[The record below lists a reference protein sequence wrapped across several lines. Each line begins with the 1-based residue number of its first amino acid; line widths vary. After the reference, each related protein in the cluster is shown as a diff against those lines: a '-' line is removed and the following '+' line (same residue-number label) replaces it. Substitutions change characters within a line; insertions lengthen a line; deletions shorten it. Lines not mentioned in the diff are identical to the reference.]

1 MASGPQFGGPA
12 STRQPVLTTPKPEEE
27 TSMTTKTAYDYHHR
41 WEPRN
46 LRKRLGTALATA
58 LCAAC
63 LGLAGLMLLPGLLG
77 YQRYVITSGSMTG
90 TYDRGSVVFDK
101 VVPVSDLR
109 VGDAIT
115 YTPPAGLGPSGRIT
129 HRIVWIGSDQLGRQ
143 TLRTKGDANETA
155 DPWTFTLDGATQ
167 ARVAFH
173 VPYVGYVLSAL
184 AIRQVRMV
192 LIGLPALLIAFAVL
206 VSFRRDVRKA
216 ATAPE
221 ARS

>member
-1 MASGPQFGGPA
+1 M
-12 STRQPVLTTPKPEEE
+12 TPKA
-27 TSMTTKTAYDYHHR
+27 AYDYHYR
-41 WEPRN
+41 WEPRSP
-46 LRKRLGTALATA
+46 RGRFGKALATA

-90 TYDRGSVVFDK
+90 TYDRGSIVFDD
-101 VVPVSDLR
+101 VVPVSDLH

-115 YTPPAGLGPSGRIT
+115 YTPPPGSGPSGRIT
-129 HRIVWIGSDQLGRQ
+129 HRIVWIGSDQLGRRA
-143 TLRTKGDANETA
+143 LRTQGDANQSA
-155 DPWTFTLDGATQ
+155 DPWTFTLDGPTQ

-184 AIRQVRMV
+184 AIRQARML
-192 LIGLPALLIAFAVL
+192 LIGLPALLIAFAIVL
-206 VSFRRDVRKA
+206 GFRRDVRKA
-216 ATAPE
+216 TMATE

>member
-12 STRQPVLTTPKPEEE
+12 STGQPVLTTPKPEEE
-27 TSMTTKTAYDYHHR
+27 TSMTTKTAYDYHDR
-41 WEPRN
+41 WEPRDP
-46 LRKRLGTALATA
+46 RKRLGTALATA

-115 YTPPAGLGPSGRIT
+115 YTPPAGSGPSGRIT

-143 TLRTKGDANETA
+143 ALRTQGDANESA

-206 VSFRRDVRKA
+206 VGFRRDVRKA

>member
-1 MASGPQFGGPA
+1 
-12 STRQPVLTTPKPEEE
+12 
-27 TSMTTKTAYDYHHR
+27 MTTKTAYDYHYR
-41 WEPRN
+41 WEPRSP
-46 LRKRLGTALATA
+46 RKRLGTALATA

-90 TYDRGSVVFDK
+90 TYDRGSVVFDE

-115 YTPPAGLGPSGRIT
+115 YTPPAGSGPSGRIT
-129 HRIVWIGSDQLGRQ
+129 HRIVWIGSDQFGRQ
-143 TLRTKGDANETA
+143 TLRTKGDANEAA

-173 VPYVGYVLSAL
+173 VPDVGYVLSAL
-184 AIRQVRMV
+184 AIRQVRMAV
-192 LIGLPALLIAFAVL
+192 IGLPALLIALCVL
-206 VSFRRDVRKA
+206 VGFLRDVRKA
-216 ATAPE
+216 ATAAE
-221 ARS
+221 TRS

>member
-1 MASGPQFGGPA
+1 
-12 STRQPVLTTPKPEEE
+12 
-27 TSMTTKTAYDYHHR
+27 MTTKAAYDYHSR
-41 WEPRN
+41 WEPRSP
-46 LRKRLGTALATA
+46 RQRFGTVLATA

-90 TYDRGSVVFDK
+90 TYDRGSIVFDD

-115 YTPPAGLGPSGRIT
+115 YTPPPGSGPSGRIT
-129 HRIVWIGSDQLGRQ
+129 HRIVWIGSDQFGRRA
-143 TLRTKGDANETA
+143 LRTQGDANESA
-155 DPWTFTLDGATQ
+155 DPWTFTIDGPTQ

-184 AIRQVRMV
+184 AIRQARML
-192 LIGLPALLIAFAVL
+192 LIGLPALLIAVAIVL
-206 VSFRRDVRKA
+206 GFRRDVRKA
-216 ATAPE
+216 ALATE

>member
-1 MASGPQFGGPA
+1 M
-12 STRQPVLTTPKPEEE
+12 TR
-27 TSMTTKTAYDYHHR
+27 TAYNDQYR
-41 WEPRN
+41 WEPR
-46 LRKRLGTALATA
+46 RPRRRLGSAVATA

-90 TYDRGSVVFDK
+90 TYDRGSVVFDE
-101 VVPVSDLR
+101 VVPVADLR

-115 YTPPAGLGPSGRIT
+115 YVPPPGSGPSGRIT
-129 HRIVWIGSDQLGRQ
+129 HRIVWIGSDQFGQR
-143 TLRTKGDANETA
+143 TLRTKGDANEAA
-155 DPWTFTLDGATQ
+155 DPWTFTLDQPTQ

-184 AIRQVRMV
+184 AIRNVRML

-206 VSFRRDVRKA
+206 ARFRRHVHKS

-221 ARS
+221 IRS

>member
-1 MASGPQFGGPA
+1 MASGPQFGGPPA
-12 STRQPVLTTPKPEEE
+12 PGQPVLTTPKPEEE
-27 TSMTTKTAYDYHHR
+27 TSMTTKTAYDYHYR
-41 WEPRN
+41 WEPRSP
-46 LRKRLGTALATA
+46 RKRLGAALATA

-63 LGLAGLMLLPGLLG
+63 LSLAGLMLLPGLLG

-90 TYDRGSVVFDK
+90 TYDRGSVVFDE

-115 YTPPAGLGPSGRIT
+115 YTPPAGSGPSGRIT
-129 HRIVWIGSDQLGRQ
+129 HRIVWIGSDQFGRQ
-143 TLRTKGDANETA
+143 TLRTKGDANEAA
-155 DPWTFTLDGATQ
+155 DPWTFSLDEATQ

-206 VSFRRDVRKA
+206 VGFSRDVRKA

-221 ARS
+221 TRS

>member
-1 MASGPQFGGPA
+1 
-12 STRQPVLTTPKPEEE
+12 
-27 TSMTTKTAYDYHHR
+27 MTTKTAYDYHYR
-41 WEPRN
+41 WEPRSP
-46 LRKRLGTALATA
+46 RKRLGTALATA

-90 TYDRGSVVFDK
+90 TYDRGSVVFDE

-115 YTPPAGLGPSGRIT
+115 YTPPAGSGPSGRIT
-129 HRIVWIGSDQLGRQ
+129 HRIVWIGSDQFGRQ
-143 TLRTKGDANETA
+143 TLRTKGDANEAA

-184 AIRQVRMV
+184 AIRQVRMAV
-192 LIGLPALLIAFAVL
+192 IGLPALLIALCVL
-206 VSFRRDVRKA
+206 VGFLRDVRKA
-216 ATAPE
+216 ATAAE
-221 ARS
+221 NRS

>member
-1 MASGPQFGGPA
+1 
-12 STRQPVLTTPKPEEE
+12 
-27 TSMTTKTAYDYHHR
+27 MTTKTAYDYHDR

-46 LRKRLGTALATA
+46 PRKRLGTALATA

-115 YTPPAGLGPSGRIT
+115 YTPPAGSGPSGRIT
-129 HRIVWIGSDQLGRQ
+129 HRIVWIGSDQLSRQ
-143 TLRTKGDANETA
+143 ALRTKGDANESA

-206 VSFRRDVRKA
+206 VGFRRDVRKA